1 MEPMTLLNCLNCTLN
16 CKWPKCVSNRK
27 FPSINLGEKLHS
39 QNNSQWLTR
48 GQQRWLFFLGWGMF
62 MKIPDNNKQGRS
74 AVTLEDRI
82 RIKKLLNLNSVWNIK
97 CNIAGTT
104 KISTENNNPL
114 YKHYGRSDR
123 WGSDVKQKSIFKYHT
138 LNIIVESISGI
149 IHCKGQ
155 QHGDPWTGIPFCES
169 RVALLEYW
177 APCIRK
183 DVLRRKQEGHYLGKQ
198 WKNWGCFFLK

>member
-1 MEPMTLLNCLNCTLN
+1 
-16 CKWPKCVSNRK
+16 
-27 FPSINLGEKLHS
+27 
-39 QNNSQWLTR
+39 
-48 GQQRWLFFLGWGMF
+48 
-62 MKIPDNNKQGRS
+62 MKIPDHNKRVSS

-82 RIKKLLNLNSVWNIK
+82 RIKKLLNLNSVWNIN
-97 CNIAGTT
+97 CNTAGTT

-123 WGSDVKQKSIFKYHT
+123 WRSDVKQKSIFKY
-138 LNIIVESISGI
+138 IIVECISGM

-155 QHGDPWTGIPFCES
+155 QHGDPWTGIPFCKS

-183 DVLRRKQEGHYLGKQ
+183 DVLRRTHKGHYLGKQ
-198 WKNWGCFFLK
+198 WRNWGWFFSNKGDWAEAAVLQKPCS